1 MNQHIFEVNEIPNSR
16 FGRRTEFERM
26 FRSRSEHGCGDRES
40 AESGHRAGEH
50 RAEQHGFGE
59 RGYERHGYEGHGFQ
73 GREDNRSDRG
83 CGGREHHHGERGHR
97 GRGHGG
103 FEGGFGRGERGVR
116 GFDRFG
122 GGRGRGRMFDAGD
135 VKLVIL
141 KLLFEQPSY
150 GYQLIKTMEE
160 RLSGGY
166 TPSAGVIYPTLTMLE
181 EEGLAIASV
190 ENNKKVYSVTAEGK
204 QFLETNK
211 RRVDELFER
220 MEETGRG
227 FERGRS
233 PELMK
238 AFMELREA
246 VVARVFRQSVTPE
259 QIQKIT
265 EAIKG
270 AAKSVDEL

>member
-1 MNQHIFEVNEIPNSR
+1 MNQHVFEVNEIPTSR
-16 FGRRTEFERM
+16 FGGHEAFERM
-26 FRSRSEHGCGDRES
+26 FRGRSEHSCGEREH
-40 AESGHRAGEH
+40 AESDCS
-50 RAEQHGFGE
+50 FG
-59 RGYERHGYEGHGFQ
+59 RRDFEGRRFE
-73 GREDNRSDRG
+73 GREDFRSERG
-83 CGGREHHHGERGHR
+83 CGGREHRHGERGFR

-103 FEGGFGRGERGVR
+103 FEGGFGRGGMR
-116 GFDRFG
+116 GFERFG

-135 VKLVIL
+135 IKLVIL
-141 KLLFEQPSY
+141 KLLSEQPSY

-181 EEGLAIASV
+181 EEGLAVASV
-190 ENNKKVYSVTAEGK
+190 ENNKKVYSVTGEGK
-204 QFLETNK
+204 QYLEANQ

-220 MEETGRG
+220 LEETSKG

-246 VVARVFRQSVTPE
+246 VVARVFRQNVTPE

-265 EAIKG
+265 EAIKA
-270 AAKSVDEL
+270 AAKAIDEL